1 MKKGDEFAPHLLVS
15 SQSEGVGQQG
25 SGVQVIE
32 LASHCSL
39 QTAQAVVDHGVL
51 SHGRHEHKYGT
62 EYRKCHCS

>member
-32 LASHCSL
+32 LASRCSL
-39 QTAQAVVDHGVL
+39 QTGQAVVYHGIL
-51 SHGRHEHKYGT
+51 SHGRYEHTYGT
-62 EYRKCHCS
+62 DCRKCSE